1 MPRRATQQQR
11 DIPFFFL
18 YGEPRREVGPRF
30 LHLEPLEDRS
40 RPGEWNIRAHAHAN
54 LNHVF
59 FITSGSGWMVAD
71 GETTEFDA
79 LCLLLVPARTVHGF
93 SYTPDT
99 TGWVLT
105 VADAYLS
112 ELTSREPD
120 FASLFAAPRC
130 VPAVAQD
137 GLEDRLQSLAQE
149 LVWNAPGFASAIE
162 GHLLGVLVA
171 ALRQSHYAARMA
183 RPVASRALDLVARFR
198 DLIEIEYRNAVALPQ
213 YAERLR
219 VTEAQLRR
227 ACLQITGAPPIRLI
241 RDRIFLEAQRMLLY
255 TNMTV
260 IEAAHALA
268 FSDSAYFTRF
278 FTKHAGCS
286 PRAFRQHAARTGK
299 DQAGSATA
307 SPPPH

>member
-1 MPRRATQQQR
+1 MVRTVTQPRR

-40 RPGEWNIRAHAHAN
+40 RPSDWNIRAHAHAN

-59 FITSGSGWMVAD
+59 FITSGGGLMVAD
-71 GETTEFDA
+71 GATTRFDA
-79 LCLLLVPARTVHGF
+79 PCLLMVPARAVHGF
-93 SYTPDT
+93 TYTPNA

-112 ELTSREPD
+112 ELTAREPE
-120 FASLFAAPRC
+120 FARLFAAPRC
-130 VPAVAQD
+130 VPAAPED
-137 GLEDRLQSLAQE
+137 GLEDRLQQLAQE
-149 LVWNAPGFASAIE
+149 LVWNAPGYASAIE
-162 GHLLGVLVA
+162 GHLLGLLVA
-171 ALRQSHYAARMA
+171 ALRESHYAHYPYNALRTA
-183 RPVASRALDLVARFR
+183 RPVTSRAAELVARFR
-198 DLIEIEYRNAVALPQ
+198 DLIEIDYRNSVPLPQ

-219 VTEAQLRR
+219 VTDAQLRR
-227 ACLQITGAPPIRLI
+227 ACLQITGQPPIQLI

-260 IEAAHALA
+260 IEAADSLA

-286 PRAFRQHAARTGK
+286 PRAFRKQTSMMSK
-299 DQAGSATA
+299 D
-307 SPPPH
+307 